1 MIYKYLRNLLDNT
14 KDAFVL
20 LAFACLTIVITLVQE
35 VRRERVLEALR
46 DLSSP
51 RALIIRDGK
60 QLRISGSEVV
70 HGDVILL
77 AEADRVPTDAR
88 LLLVQDLQADESL
101 LTGESLAVRK
111 SLLGALG
118 NDTALIRWPRGACG
132 CVASRK
138 SRRWRG
144 HCRNR
149 SRICG

>member
-1 MIYKYLRNLLDNT
+1 MIYRYLRNLLGNT
-14 KDAFVL
+14 KGAFVL

-35 VRRERVLEALR
+35 VRRERGLEALR

-51 RALIIRDGK
+51 RALIIRGGK
-60 QLRISGSEVV
+60 QLRIAGSEVV

-111 SLLGALG
+111 SLLGTGG
-118 NDTALIRWPRGACG
+118 NETALIQMAARGLR
-132 CVASRK
+132 V
-138 SRRWRG
+138 RG
-144 HCRNR
+144 IAKGMAMARALPQ
-149 SRICG
+149 SQ

>member
-35 VRRERVLEALR
+35 VRRERGLEALR

-111 SLLGALG
+111 SLLGTGG
-118 NDTALIRWPRGACG
+118 NETALIQMAARGLR
-132 CVASRK
+132 V
-138 SRRWRG
+138 RG
-144 HCRNR
+144 IAKGMAMARALPQ
-149 SRICG
+149 SQ